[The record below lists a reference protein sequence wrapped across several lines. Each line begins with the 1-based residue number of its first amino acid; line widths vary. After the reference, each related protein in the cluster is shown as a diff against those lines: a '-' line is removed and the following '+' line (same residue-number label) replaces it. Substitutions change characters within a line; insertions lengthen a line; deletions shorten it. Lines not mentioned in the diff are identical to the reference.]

1 MESKTN
7 YTIVGLIVLILTAG
21 LLSAGLWLSVGFNQ
35 KEYTSYTV
43 YLKESVSGLSV
54 ESPVKFNG
62 VQVGYVKEIKLNK
75 NDPRQVELLLNI
87 EKSTPITT
95 STSATLITQGITGV
109 TYVGLSAGSSELTPL
124 RKMPGEPYPVIPSK
138 PSLLNQLDAVLKEVA
153 ENVGAVSEKAQ
164 LIFNEENA
172 DNVRKSLANIER
184 ITEIIADKG
193 QTIDSSLNNLDVF
206 VANMAN
212 ASKQFPQLIK
222 DLKTGI
228 SKFKSLADNMSAAG
242 KDVSKTMI
250 AGKNTIDQISQQAI
264 PPAVILLR
272 RLNAISAN
280 LEKVSNEMRQN
291 PSVIIRGTKAP
302 KLGQGNKI

>member
-95 STSATLITQGITGV
+95 STSATLISQGITGV

-206 VANMAN
+206 VANMAKT
-212 ASKQFPQLIK
+212 SKQFPQLIK

-228 SKFKSLADNMSAAG
+228 SKFKSLADNMSGAG

-291 PSVIIRGTKAP
+291 PSVIIRGTKTP
-302 KLGQGNKI
+302 KLGPGE

>member
-7 YTIVGLIVLILTAG
+7 YTIVGLIVLILTAA

-95 STSATLITQGITGV
+95 STSATLISQGITGV

-206 VANMAN
+206 VANMAK

-302 KLGQGNKI
+302 KLGPGE

>member
-7 YTIVGLIVLILTAG
+7 YTIVGLVVLILTAG

-43 YLKESVSGLSV
+43 YLKESVSGLSP
-54 ESPVKFNG
+54 ESPVKYNG

-109 TYVGLSAGSSELTPL
+109 TYVGLSAGSSDLTPL

-172 DNVRKSLANIER
+172 NNVKKSLANIER
-184 ITEIIADKG
+184 ITKIVADNG
-193 QTIDSSLNNLDVF
+193 QSIDNSLENLDVF
-206 VANMAN
+206 LAKMAKV
-212 ASKQFPQLIK
+212 SKQFPQVMK
-222 DLKTGI
+222 DLKKGI
-228 SKFKSLADNMSAAG
+228 SKFESLADNMSAAG
-242 KDVSKTMI
+242 KNVSKTMI

-280 LEKVSNEMRQN
+280 LEKVSNDMRQN

-302 KLGQGNKI
+302 KPGPGE

>member
-193 QTIDSSLNNLDVF
+193 QTIDSSLNNIDVF
-206 VANMAN
+206 VANMAK

-242 KDVSKTMI
+242 NDVSKTMI

-302 KLGQGNKI
+302 KLGPGE

>member
-7 YTIVGLIVLILTAG
+7 YTIVGLVVLILTAG

-43 YLKESVSGLSV
+43 YLKESVSGLSI

-95 STSATLITQGITGV
+95 STSATLISQGITGV
-109 TYVGLSAGSSELTPL
+109 TYVGLSAGSSDLTPL

-184 ITEIIADKG
+184 ITEIIADNG
-193 QTIDSSLNNLDVF
+193 QSINSSLTNFDVF
-206 VANMAN
+206 IANMAK

-302 KLGQGNKI
+302 KLG

>member
-172 DNVRKSLANIER
+172 DNVRKSLANLER

-302 KLGQGNKI
+302 KLGPGE

>member
-7 YTIVGLIVLILTAG
+7 YTIVGLAVLILTAG

-95 STSATLITQGITGV
+95 STSATLISQGITGV

-206 VANMAN
+206 VANMAKT
-212 ASKQFPQLIK
+212 SKQFPQLIK

-272 RLNAISAN
+272 RLNTISAN

-302 KLGQGNKI
+302 KLGPGE

>member
-7 YTIVGLIVLILTAG
+7 YTIVGLVVLILTAG

-43 YLKESVSGLSV
+43 YLKESVSGLSI

-95 STSATLITQGITGV
+95 STSATLISQGITGV
-109 TYVGLSAGSSELTPL
+109 TYVGLSAGSSDLTPL

-184 ITEIIADKG
+184 ITEIIADNG
-193 QTIDSSLNNLDVF
+193 QSINSSLTNFDVF
-206 VANMAN
+206 IANMAK

-302 KLGQGNKI
+302 KLGPGE

>member
-95 STSATLITQGITGV
+95 STSATLISQGITGV

-164 LIFNEENA
+164 LIINEENA

-206 VANMAN
+206 VANMAKT
-212 ASKQFPQLIK
+212 SKQFPQLIK

-291 PSVIIRGTKAP
+291 PSVIIRGTKTP
-302 KLGQGNKI
+302 KLGPGE

>member
-7 YTIVGLIVLILTAG
+7 YTIVGLAVLILTAG

-95 STSATLITQGITGV
+95 STSATLISQGITGV

-206 VANMAN
+206 VANMAK

-302 KLGQGNKI
+302 KLGPGE

>member
-212 ASKQFPQLIK
+212 ASKQFPQLI
-222 DLKTGI
+222 TGI

-302 KLGQGNKI
+302 KLGPGE

>member
-95 STSATLITQGITGV
+95 STSATLISQGITGV

-193 QTIDSSLNNLDVF
+193 QTIDSSLNNLEVF
-206 VANMAN
+206 VANMAKT
-212 ASKQFPQLIK
+212 SKQFPQLIK

-291 PSVIIRGTKAP
+291 PSVIIRGTKTP
-302 KLGQGNKI
+302 KLGPGE

>member
-7 YTIVGLIVLILTAG
+7 YTIVGLVVLILTAG

-43 YLKESVSGLSV
+43 YLKESVSGLSP
-54 ESPVKFNG
+54 ESPVKYNG

-109 TYVGLSAGSSELTPL
+109 TYVGLSAGSSDLTPL

-172 DNVRKSLANIER
+172 NNVKKSLANIER
-184 ITEIIADKG
+184 ITKIVADNG
-193 QTIDSSLNNLDVF
+193 QSIDNSLENLDVF
-206 VANMAN
+206 LAKMAKV
-212 ASKQFPQLIK
+212 SKQFPQVMK
-222 DLKTGI
+222 DLKKGI
-228 SKFKSLADNMSAAG
+228 SKFESLADNMSTAG
-242 KDVSKTMI
+242 KNVSKTMI

-280 LEKVSNEMRQN
+280 LEKVSNDMRQN

-302 KLGQGNKI
+302 KPGPGE

>member
-95 STSATLITQGITGV
+95 STSATLISQGITGV

-206 VANMAN
+206 VANMAKT
-212 ASKQFPQLIK
+212 SKQFPQLIK

-291 PSVIIRGTKAP
+291 PSVIIRGTKTP
-302 KLGQGNKI
+302 KLGPGE

>member
-193 QTIDSSLNNLDVF
+193 QTIDSSLNNIDVF
-206 VANMAN
+206 VANMAK

-250 AGKNTIDQISQQAI
+250 AGKNTINQISQQAI

-302 KLGQGNKI
+302 KLGPGE

>member
-7 YTIVGLIVLILTAG
+7 YTIVGLAVLILTAG

-35 KEYTSYTV
+35 KEYASYTV
-43 YLKESVSGLSV
+43 YLKESVSGLSI

-95 STSATLITQGITGV
+95 STSATLISQGITGV
-109 TYVGLSAGSSELTPL
+109 TYVGLSAGSSDLTPL

-153 ENVGAVSEKAQ
+153 ENVGVVSEKAQ

-206 VANMAN
+206 VANMAK

-250 AGKNTIDQISQQAI
+250 AGKNTIDLISQQAI

-302 KLGQGNKI
+302 KLGPGE

>member
-302 KLGQGNKI
+302 KLGPGE

>member
-95 STSATLITQGITGV
+95 STSATLISQGITGV

-206 VANMAN
+206 VANMAKT
-212 ASKQFPQLIK
+212 SKQFPQLIK

-228 SKFKSLADNMSAAG
+228 S
-242 KDVSKTMI
+242 
-250 AGKNTIDQISQQAI
+250 
-264 PPAVILLR
+264 
-272 RLNAISAN
+272 
-280 LEKVSNEMRQN
+280 
-291 PSVIIRGTKAP
+291 
-302 KLGQGNKI
+302 

>member
-95 STSATLITQGITGV
+95 STSATLISQGITGV

-206 VANMAN
+206 VANMAKT
-212 ASKQFPQLIK
+212 SKQFPQLIK

-280 LEKVSNEMRQN
+280 LEKISNEMRQN

-302 KLGQGNKI
+302 KLGPGE

>member
-172 DNVRKSLANIER
+172 DNIRKSLANIER
-184 ITEIIADKG
+184 ITKIIADKG

-206 VANMAN
+206 VANMAK

-302 KLGQGNKI
+302 KLGPGE

>member
-172 DNVRKSLANIER
+172 DNVRKSLANLER

-250 AGKNTIDQISQQAI
+250 AGKNTIDQISQQAL

-302 KLGQGNKI
+302 KLGPGE

>member
-7 YTIVGLIVLILTAG
+7 YTIVGLAVLILTAG

-43 YLKESVSGLSV
+43 YLKESVSGLSI

-95 STSATLITQGITGV
+95 STSATLISQGITGV

-206 VANMAN
+206 VANMAKT
-212 ASKQFPQLIK
+212 SKQFPQLIK

-291 PSVIIRGTKAP
+291 PSVIIRGTKTP
-302 KLGQGNKI
+302 KLGPGE

>member
-7 YTIVGLIVLILTAG
+7 YTIVGLAVLILTAG

-95 STSATLITQGITGV
+95 STSATLISQGITGV

-206 VANMAN
+206 VANMAK

-291 PSVIIRGTKAP
+291 PSVIIRGTKTP
-302 KLGQGNKI
+302 KLGPGE

>member
-7 YTIVGLIVLILTAG
+7 YTIVGLVVLILTAG

-43 YLKESVSGLSV
+43 YLKESVSGLSI

-109 TYVGLSAGSSELTPL
+109 TYVGLSAGSSDLTPL

-184 ITEIIADKG
+184 ITEIIADNG
-193 QTIDSSLNNLDVF
+193 QSIDSSLNNFDVF
-206 VANMAN
+206 VANMAK

-228 SKFKSLADNMSAAG
+228 SKFKSLADNMSTAG

-302 KLGQGNKI
+302 KLGPGE

>member
-206 VANMAN
+206 VANMAK

-302 KLGQGNKI
+302 KLGPGE

>member
-172 DNVRKSLANIER
+172 DNIRKSLANIER

-206 VANMAN
+206 VANMAK

-302 KLGQGNKI
+302 KLGPGE

>member
-1 MESKTN
+1 
-7 YTIVGLIVLILTAG
+7 
-21 LLSAGLWLSVGFNQ
+21 
-35 KEYTSYTV
+35 
-43 YLKESVSGLSV
+43 
-54 ESPVKFNG
+54 
-62 VQVGYVKEIKLNK
+62 
-75 NDPRQVELLLNI
+75 
-87 EKSTPITT
+87 
-95 STSATLITQGITGV
+95 
-109 TYVGLSAGSSELTPL
+109 AGSSELTPL

-206 VANMAN
+206 VANMAKT
-212 ASKQFPQLIK
+212 SKQFPQLIK

-250 AGKNTIDQISQQAI
+250 AG
-264 PPAVILLR
+264 
-272 RLNAISAN
+272 
-280 LEKVSNEMRQN
+280 
-291 PSVIIRGTKAP
+291 
-302 KLGQGNKI
+302 